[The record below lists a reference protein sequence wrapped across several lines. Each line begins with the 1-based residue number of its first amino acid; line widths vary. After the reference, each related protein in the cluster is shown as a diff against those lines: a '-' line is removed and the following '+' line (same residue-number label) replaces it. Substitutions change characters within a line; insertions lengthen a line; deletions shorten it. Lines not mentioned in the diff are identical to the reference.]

1 LPGKARAPRHVATS
15 RQVNVPG
22 YPLGLASR
30 QSRVGGVGTLAQA
43 TASGGKSSH
52 QPKSAGTGW
61 PFDMKAKAAG
71 RNRVT
76 LFQAEAD

>member
-1 LPGKARAPRHVATS
+1 
-15 RQVNVPG
+15 
-22 YPLGLASR
+22 
-30 QSRVGGVGTLAQA
+30 VGTLAQA